1 MKILLINNDKGW
13 GGGQEFLKDL
23 ASELLGFGVDVH
35 FTVRAGSKSDSRL
48 RAIGVPVHAMP
59 GHGMGDVKAFCRLVG
74 LLRRERFDIISVN
87 REHDLLLTVLARHVA
102 FPVRICGKLVMTYH
116 VGTMRKQHFLSSV
129 DAVVCV
135 SEHVRKKLSEK
146 NPAAG
151 NMAVILPNGVVSG
164 APPDARKFDFRRER
178 RFFRGASFP
187 LLGMVGE
194 FFKNQTELIDV
205 LALLKEEFPNLT
217 VAFVGD
223 TSDQGLIGPLLEKIR
238 RLDLERNVLFA
249 GRIPREMM
257 PDVFC
262 DLDLSVSTFRNEGYG
277 LVHLESLAAGTPV
290 VAYNEGGVVDI
301 LRGEDVGILVDGGSS
316 EFAAAVAGLL
326 RDHERRYAMGRRG
339 NALVDG
345 KYSRSAMAERY
356 LDVYRSLS
364 GAGTAG

>member
-23 ASELLGFGVDVH
+23 ASELLGYGVDVH
-35 FTVRAGSKSDSRL
+35 FTVRAGSKSDSCL
-48 RAIGVPVHAMP
+48 RCLGVPVHDLP
-59 GHGMGDVKAFCRLVG
+59 GHGMGDVKAFFQLVG
-74 LLRRERFDIISVN
+74 LMRRERFDIISVN
-87 REHDLLLTVLARHVA
+87 REHDLLLTTLARQAA
-102 FPVRICGKLVMTYH
+102 FPFKKHGKLVHTCH
-116 VGTMRKQHFLSSV
+116 VGTTRKQHFLSSV

-151 NMAVILPNGVVSG
+151 KVAVILPNGVDSG
-164 APPDARKFDFRRER
+164 TLPEAMKFDLHRER
-178 RFFRGASFP
+178 RFFRGVPFP
-187 LLGMVGE
+187 LIGMVGE
-194 FFKNQTELIDV
+194 FFKNQSELVDV
-205 LALLKEEFPNLT
+205 LALLKGEFPNLT
-217 VAFVGD
+217 LTFVGD

-238 RLDLERNVLFA
+238 CLDLERNVLFA

-257 PDVFC
+257 SAVFS

-301 LRGEDVGILVDGGSS
+301 LRGEDVGILVEGGPS

-339 NALVDG
+339 NALVEG
-345 KYSRSAMAERY
+345 KYSRSAMAARY
-356 LDVYRSLS
+356 LELYRRLS
-364 GAGTAG
+364 GEGNAA

>member
-48 RAIGVPVHAMP
+48 RGLGVPVHALP
-59 GHGMGDVKAFCRLVG
+59 GHGIGDVKAFFQLVD
-74 LLRRERFDIISVN
+74 LMRRERFDIISVN
-87 REHDLLLTVLARHVA
+87 REHDLLLTTLARYVA
-102 FPVRICGKLVMTYH
+102 FPFRKHGKLVITCH
-116 VGTMRKQHFLSSV
+116 VGTARKQHLLFSV

-135 SEHVRKKLSEK
+135 SEHVRKRLSEN

-151 NMAVILPNGVVSG
+151 KKAVILPNGVVSG
-164 APPDARKFDFRRER
+164 PPPAAMKFDFHRER
-178 RFFRGASFP
+178 RFFRGAPFP
-187 LLGMVGE
+187 LIGMVGE
-194 FFKNQTELIDV
+194 FFKNQSELVDV
-205 LALLKEEFPNLT
+205 LALLKGEFPNLT

-238 RLDLERNVLFA
+238 YLDLERDVLFT
-249 GRIPREMM
+249 GRIPRELM
-257 PDVFC
+257 PDVFY

-301 LRGEDVGILVDGGSS
+301 LRGENVGILVDGGPS
-316 EFAAAVAGLL
+316 EFAAAVADLL
-326 RDHERRYAMGRRG
+326 RDHERRYAMGRQG
-339 NALVDG
+339 NALVEE
-345 KYSRSAMAERY
+345 KYSRSAMTARY
-356 LDVYRSLS
+356 LELFRRLS
-364 GAGTAG
+364 GEGNAD